1 MANYGRVVG
10 GRYLNAT
17 VSPAPIGSELVV
29 QSGLKWRK
37 LNEKQVSAWEEIV
50 AESKSGTVSAVG
62 QAVAGAVLPRFMS
75 KAASTAVGATLDTT
89 MRPPHIVRID
99 WSDGKQSLVKLP
111 DKLYTHLAL
120 MLKSRQTAP
129 VESTPEEVDAS
140 PSPVAPIGLGEQAL
154 THLSEFLK
162 DRLPVPATALQSAP
176 AIQLDV
182 AEQITKL
189 AALRDAG
196 ILSEDEFSSKK
207 SELLTRL

>member
-1 MANYGRVVG
+1 M
-10 GRYLNAT
+10 NAT

-75 KAASTAVGATLDTT
+75 KAASAAVGATLDTAI
-89 MRPPHIVRID
+89 RPPHTVRID
-99 WSDGKQSLVKLP
+99 WTDGKQSLVKLP
-111 DKLYTHLAL
+111 DKLFTHLAL
-120 MLKSRQTAP
+120 MLQSRQTAP
-129 VESTPEEVDAS
+129 VESMPVEITTS
-140 PSPVAPIGLGEQAL
+140 PSVVAPIGLGEQAL
-154 THLSEFLK
+154 THLSGFLK
-162 DRLPVPATALQSAP
+162 DRIPVPATALESAP
-176 AIQLDV
+176 AIQPDI

-196 ILSEDEFSSKK
+196 ILSEDEFSNKK
-207 SELLTRL
+207 SELLARF